1 MLEAVERLEAVEVR
15 SWTVEGRREDLSWSA
30 RVSDGR
36 GEEWAE
42 VERRSHWEM
51 RVRVDIEF
59 DI

>member
-1 MLEAVERLEAVEVR
+1 MERLEAVEVR